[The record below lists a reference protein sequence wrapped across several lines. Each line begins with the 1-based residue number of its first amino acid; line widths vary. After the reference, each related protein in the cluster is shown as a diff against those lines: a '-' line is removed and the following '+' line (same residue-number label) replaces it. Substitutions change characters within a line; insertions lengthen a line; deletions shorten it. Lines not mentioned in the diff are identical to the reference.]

1 LVYPPHR
8 HRPQRV
14 QPCEANQAST
24 ARVMDAFT
32 QKNKK
37 LVEFLSKVLDDTSC
51 DEESALAVYVHLQQA
66 ASVLMDQRIRHETK
80 AKKDDNKMHE
90 SSFSQITVPP
100 KVSHRITYESK
111 LVIPKGKTPVSV
123 IIPIVNFATNQNQKL
138 HIGGMLFC
146 DVVDGKIIQVLEGDR
161 LMVTELVSKISKDK
175 RHTGFKVLKEETV
188 RDRRYESWGMQ
199 FAQSPRDW
207 DTITSILREQRRQQG
222 FSRAKGFGSFND
234 LTSADNG
241 EFSPEPVTALKPA
254 QGLSGLSS
262 SRSLSG
268 LSTRSVHSNAT
279 KH

>member
-1 LVYPPHR
+1 
-8 HRPQRV
+8 
-14 QPCEANQAST
+14 
-24 ARVMDAFT
+24 
-32 QKNKK
+32 
-37 LVEFLSKVLDDTSC
+37 
-51 DEESALAVYVHLQQA
+51 
-66 ASVLMDQRIRHETK
+66 
-80 AKKDDNKMHE
+80 
-90 SSFSQITVPP
+90 
-100 KVSHRITYESK
+100 
-111 LVIPKGKTPVSV
+111 
-123 IIPIVNFATNQNQKL
+123 
-138 HIGGMLFC
+138 MLFC

-234 LTSADNG
+234 LASADNG